1 MDGPST
7 SSDICKKL
15 TYSIHSCSSHLP
27 CYIPDLNVKN
37 RNILHN
43 NQEDQSSRWSS
54 QSNSPPQYLILK
66 LQNTSVVKFIKF
78 GKYERPHVC
87 NLKRFK
93 VFGGLEEDTKIEL
106 LYSGLSNN
114 SDLETFE
121 LRHTLEDSSMIPI
134 RYIRLEPLE
143 SWGSNFNY
151 SLWYVELHG
160 IDDQNII
167 SNEIIKFY
175 RYREER
181 LLRLC
186 LKHFRRNHYNSAA
199 AGLLQNFKIT
209 LEHPFLSQLF
219 NVIVTNGNYEM
230 AETSMDEAIKGL
242 LENYME
248 RQSFKPI
255 WKIVQEN
262 EHAGKKRPCMRG
274 GHQMCIDSQTG
285 IIYLLGGWDG
295 HKDLS
300 DLWSFNVSTSVWQCI
315 ATNVEEYGGPSPRS
329 CHKMCID
336 IERKHIF
343 VLGRFCEIQ
352 SHPSDYPKSDFYMYD
367 IEQNCW
373 TLICADTNQM
383 GGPKLLFD
391 HQMVMDSV
399 SSTIYVFGGRI
410 VASSSRCSADES
422 QKNNP
427 DFSGFYK
434 YHVPTNTW
442 SCILPDTFHEVKV
455 QDGIVSHNPQTVAS
469 RGGHSMLLH
478 SSLRRI
484 YIFGGQR
491 QRWAQKCP
499 EFLWYDIDTGLTQAM
514 PLPSTVE
521 KPPMGYTQRATIDTD
536 HDEIYVLSSLSK
548 DKDRREDK
556 VQNAFWVY
564 FIKQNKWMCIYRN
577 HNSDEQYWNTMQH
590 LEPCP
595 RFAYQLVYDHKNKT
609 HYLFGGNPGR
619 SDAQNLRLDDFWELH
634 VYRCTTKELSNQ
646 CKLLI
651 RKYKF
656 HEIKKK
662 DKIAAMQFLQ
672 TSVSELIDH
681 SDVAQ
686 TRKFQETA
694 ALLFKD
700 DNQTGDIA
708 DQIHEWR
715 CSLFDKLCDFFPKS
729 MVQPKENLIDL
740 ITL

>member
-230 AETSMDEAIKGL
+230 AETSMDEAIKEGL

-391 HQMVMDSV
+391 HQM
-399 SSTIYVFGGRI
+399 
-410 VASSSRCSADES
+410 
-422 QKNNP
+422 
-427 DFSGFYK
+427 
-434 YHVPTNTW
+434 
-442 SCILPDTFHEVKV
+442 
-455 QDGIVSHNPQTVAS
+455 
-469 RGGHSMLLH
+469 
-478 SSLRRI
+478 SLRRI